1 MQNISK
7 SLWFFINLSKT
18 QTILSRKLDSSL
30 GWISFMEF
38 IILLN
43 LSLSQ
48 DNKLRRIDLAG
59 KIWLTA
65 SGVTRILLPMEKI
78 WLVSREINENDARVS
93 YVILAAWWKMKLE
106 EAMERAELLVWDIIP
121 NEDITKMWEFSDLL
135 VKIGK
140 TIIWN

>member
-1 MQNISK
+1 MQNITQSTQ
-7 SLWFFINLSKT
+7 FFINLAKT
-18 QTILSRKLDSSL
+18 QTVISRKFDSSL

-93 YVILAAWWKMKLE
+93 YVILAKWWQMKLE
-106 EAMERAELLVWDIIP
+106 EANERIELLVTDIIP
-121 NEDITKMWEFSDLL
+121 QEDIDKLWEFSDLL

-140 TIIWN
+140 AVIWN